1 MNRTLFDLTDDMKAL
16 DDILA
21 ESGGDLSSPAAEEIL
36 AQWEKELETDL
47 SRKVDGYCRLIR
59 ELESRAQA
67 RADEAARLMERSTI
81 DESLGRRL
89 RERLRLVWETRCLP
103 AIETAS
109 FRVSLQRNGGKA
121 PLDVHGTVP
130 PEFTKTKTVVEP
142 DRERIR
148 EALDRGEKLDFALLM
163 DRGTRISIR

>member
-1 MNRTLFDLTDDMKAL
+1 MTLFELSADMKAL

-21 ESGGDLSSPAAEEIL
+21 ENGGDLSSPQSEEIL
-36 AQWEKELETDL
+36 SQWENELENDL
-47 SRKVDGYCRLIR
+47 SQKVDGYCRLIR
-59 ELESRAQA
+59 ELESRAKA

-89 RERLRLVWETRCLP
+89 RERLRLVWEARRLP

-109 FRVSLQRNGGKA
+109 FRVSLARNGGKA
-121 PLDVHGTVP
+121 PLDVHGIVP
-130 PEFTKTKTVVEP
+130 PEFTKSKTVVEP
-142 DRERIR
+142 DKERIR
-148 EALDRGEKLDFALLM
+148 EALDRGETLDFASFM

>member
-1 MNRTLFDLTDDMKAL
+1 MTLFELSADMKAL

-21 ESGGDLSSPAAEEIL
+21 ENGGDLSSPQSEEIL
-36 AQWEKELETDL
+36 AQWENELETDL

-67 RADEAARLMERSTI
+67 RADEANRLMERSTI

-89 RERLRLVWETRCLP
+89 RERLRLVWETRRLP

-109 FRVSLQRNGGKA
+109 FRVALQKNGGKA

-130 PEFTKTKTVVEP
+130 AEFTKTKTVVEP
-142 DRERIR
+142 DKEKIR
-148 EALDRGEKLDFALLM
+148 EALDRGENLDFALVM

>member
-1 MNRTLFDLTDDMKAL
+1 MTLFDLSDDMKAL

-21 ESGGDLSSPAAEEIL
+21 ENGGDLSSPQSEEIL
-36 AQWEKELETDL
+36 SQWEKELETDL
-47 SRKVDGYCRLIR
+47 SQKVDGYCRLIR

-89 RERLRLVWETRCLP
+89 RERLRLVWEARRLP

-109 FRVSLQRNGGKA
+109 FRVALQRNGGKA

-142 DRERIR
+142 DKERIR
-148 EALDRGEKLDFALLM
+148 EALDRGETLDFALLM